1 MAWSFTCTN
10 CEKEIETQILR
21 TGDKKKCPHCG
32 TSVTVSEYST
42 WVDSR
47 KSRYWALKILAEAC
61 EFIGFMCLFGAIFL
75 LTIWRNF
82 DLGIILNNSLTKIA
96 ILGLL
101 GFSGLVFLA
110 IGNLLAFLITMLID
124 IEKNTRRS
132 ADALM
137 FFRSR

>member
-1 MAWSFTCTN
+1 
-10 CEKEIETQILR
+10 
-21 TGDKKKCPHCG
+21 
-32 TSVTVSEYST
+32 
-42 WVDSR
+42 
-47 KSRYWALKILAEAC
+47 
-61 EFIGFMCLFGAIFL
+61 MCLFGAIFL